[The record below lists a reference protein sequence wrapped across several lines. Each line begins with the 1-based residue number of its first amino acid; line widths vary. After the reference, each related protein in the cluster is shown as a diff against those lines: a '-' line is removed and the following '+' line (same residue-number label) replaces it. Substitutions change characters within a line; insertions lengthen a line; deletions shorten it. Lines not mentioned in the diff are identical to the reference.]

1 MSDWSK
7 VTRPIPV
14 PNEWTKPFWDAAKR
28 GVLELQRCQSCGHF
42 QHPPYATCTQCVS
55 TDLKFEPVRGAG
67 AIYAYTIM
75 YHTGDKRF
83 ASAVPYASIIVEL
96 DDAPGALLAGNLLEA
111 EYTEAKVGRR
121 VEVVFEKL
129 NDDITLP
136 QFRLARTRRPS
147 EGEGDMWENRCKVA
161 VSGVGFSKVTRSAD
175 IPLAAH
181 ALTAVKEAVADSGL
195 QMSDIDG
202 LATYPELPATGHA
215 EVDGISIVSVNCMMA
230 MLKLPNLGWHI
241 QVGTTNIGG
250 AVQQAVNAL
259 LAGVCKYAV
268 VWRAMHNPRGTYQNL
283 PSGMAAGATQF
294 TAPYG
299 FGGPGQGM
307 AVAYTRWLER
317 NNQNREK
324 MATLAVTQ
332 RRHTQHNPH
341 AYFYGTELTRE
352 DYLNSRMV
360 AYPFCLFDCD
370 IPVQGAVA
378 IVLTTADRARDLKP
392 RPAYLAGYGQRLHFE
407 VAGRIGSLSSY
418 MEGGSSSAKLTW
430 ERSGF
435 GPKDVDVAQ
444 IYDGFSASVIYG
456 LESYGFC
463 GEGEALD
470 FIQDGRIELDGE
482 LPLNTFGGSLGT
494 GRIHGLW
501 HIIEGAL
508 QASGRAGSRQVK
520 DANVSFV
527 GASAPIVTG
536 TTFIFVREPY

>member
-1 MSDWSK
+1 M
-7 VTRPIPV
+7 
-14 PNEWTKPFWDAAKR
+14 WD
-28 GVLELQRCQSCGHF
+28 
-42 QHPPYATCTQCVS
+42 
-55 TDLKFEPVRGAG
+55 
-67 AIYAYTIM
+67 
-75 YHTGDKRF
+75 
-83 ASAVPYASIIVEL
+83 
-96 DDAPGALLAGNLLEA
+96 
-111 EYTEAKVGRR
+111 
-121 VEVVFEKL
+121 
-129 NDDITLP
+129 
-136 QFRLARTRRPS
+136 
-147 EGEGDMWENRCKVA
+147 NRCKVA
-161 VSGVGFSKVTRSAD
+161 VSGVGYSKVTRSAD

-181 ALTAVKEAVADSGL
+181 ALEAVKGAVADSGL
-195 QMSDIDG
+195 QMADIDG

-215 EVDGISIVSVNCMMA
+215 EVDGISVVSVNCMMA
-230 MLKLPNLGWHI
+230 MLKLPALTWHI

-250 AVQQAVNAL
+250 AVQQAANAL

-283 PSGMAAGATQF
+283 PGALRVRRGAVHRAVRVRRPRTRHGGRLYALAGTAWTEPREDGDARGDAAKAHAAQSARVVLRHAAVPRGLLRIAHGRLSVLPVRLRHPGARRGRHR
-294 TAPYG
+294 ADH
-299 FGGPGQGM
+299 GGPG
-307 AVAYTRWLER
+307 ARSEASD
-317 NNQNREK
+317 
-324 MATLAVTQ
+324 
-332 RRHTQHNPH
+332 RRI
-341 AYFYGTELTRE
+341 
-352 DYLNSRMV
+352 S
-360 AYPFCLFDCD
+360 
-370 IPVQGAVA
+370 
-378 IVLTTADRARDLKP
+378 
-392 RPAYLAGYGQRLHFE
+392 AGYGQRLHFE

-435 GPKDVDVAQ
+435 SPKDVDVAQ

-456 LESYGFC
+456 LELYGFC
-463 GEGEALD
+463 KEGEALD

>member
-1 MSDWSK
+1 
-7 VTRPIPV
+7 
-14 PNEWTKPFWDAAKR
+14 
-28 GVLELQRCQSCGHF
+28 
-42 QHPPYATCTQCVS
+42 
-55 TDLKFEPVRGAG
+55 
-67 AIYAYTIM
+67 
-75 YHTGDKRF
+75 
-83 ASAVPYASIIVEL
+83 
-96 DDAPGALLAGNLLEA
+96 
-111 EYTEAKVGRR
+111 
-121 VEVVFEKL
+121 
-129 NDDITLP
+129 
-136 QFRLARTRRPS
+136 
-147 EGEGDMWENRCKVA
+147 MWENRCKVA
-161 VSGVGFSKVTRSAD
+161 VSGVGFSKVSRTAD
-175 IPLAAH
+175 VPLAVH

-195 QMSDIDG
+195 AMSDIDG

-215 EVDGISIVSVNCMMA
+215 EVDGISVVSVNCMMA
-230 MLKLPNLGWHI
+230 MLKLPDLSWHI

-259 LAGVCKYAV
+259 LAGVCRYAV

-283 PSGMAAGATQF
+283 PGASAQGEAQF

-317 NNQNREK
+317 HNQNREK

-378 IVLTTADRARDLKP
+378 VVLTTTDRARDLKS

-407 VAGRIGSLSSY
+407 VAGRIGGLSNY

-430 ERSGF
+430 ERC
-435 GPKDVDVAQ
+435 
-444 IYDGFSASVIYG
+444 GFSP
-456 LESYGFC
+456 
-463 GEGEALD
+463 
-470 FIQDGRIELDGE
+470 QDGRIELDGE

>member
-1 MSDWSK
+1 
-7 VTRPIPV
+7 
-14 PNEWTKPFWDAAKR
+14 
-28 GVLELQRCQSCGHF
+28 
-42 QHPPYATCTQCVS
+42 
-55 TDLKFEPVRGAG
+55 
-67 AIYAYTIM
+67 
-75 YHTGDKRF
+75 
-83 ASAVPYASIIVEL
+83 
-96 DDAPGALLAGNLLEA
+96 
-111 EYTEAKVGRR
+111 
-121 VEVVFEKL
+121 
-129 NDDITLP
+129 
-136 QFRLARTRRPS
+136 
-147 EGEGDMWENRCKVA
+147 MWENRCKVA
-161 VSGVGFSKVTRSAD
+161 VSGVGYSQVSRSAD

-181 ALTAVKEAVADSGL
+181 ALTAVKEAVANSGL
-195 QMSDIDG
+195 QMADIDG

-230 MLKLPNLGWHI
+230 MLKLPNLTWHI
-241 QVGTTNIGG
+241 QVGTHQYRRRRAAGGQRAARRSVQIRGRMAGDAQPARHLPKPAQRHGGRRG
-250 AVQQAVNAL
+250 AVHRAL
-259 LAGVCKYAV
+259 R
-268 VWRAMHNPRGTYQNL
+268 VWRAGPGDGGRLYPLARKEQPDPRQDGDARRHPAQAHPAQPARL
-283 PSGMAAGATQF
+283 FPRHAAG
-294 TAPYG
+294 
-299 FGGPGQGM
+299 
-307 AVAYTRWLER
+307 
-317 NNQNREK
+317 
-324 MATLAVTQ
+324 
-332 RRHTQHNPH
+332 
-341 AYFYGTELTRE
+341 RE
-352 DYLNSRMV
+352 DYFASRMV

-378 IVLTTADRARDLKP
+378 IVLTTAERARDLKP
-392 RPAYLAGYGQRLHFE
+392 TPAYLAGYGQRLHFE

-435 GPKDVDVAQ
+435 TPKDVDVAQ

-463 GEGEALD
+463 KEGEALD

-520 DANVSFV
+520 DVNVSFV

>member
-1 MSDWSK
+1 
-7 VTRPIPV
+7 
-14 PNEWTKPFWDAAKR
+14 
-28 GVLELQRCQSCGHF
+28 
-42 QHPPYATCTQCVS
+42 
-55 TDLKFEPVRGAG
+55 
-67 AIYAYTIM
+67 
-75 YHTGDKRF
+75 
-83 ASAVPYASIIVEL
+83 
-96 DDAPGALLAGNLLEA
+96 
-111 EYTEAKVGRR
+111 
-121 VEVVFEKL
+121 
-129 NDDITLP
+129 
-136 QFRLARTRRPS
+136 
-147 EGEGDMWENRCKVA
+147 MWENRCKVA
-161 VSGVGFSKVTRSAD
+161 VSGVGFSKVTRSAEM
-175 IPLAAH
+175 PLAAH

-230 MLKLPNLGWHI
+230 MLKLPNLTWHI

-283 PSGMAAGATQF
+283 PGGHGAGRRAVHRALRLWRPGAGHGGRLYPMAR
-294 TAPYG
+294 TAQPEPREDG
-299 FGGPGQGM
+299 DPGRD
-307 AVAYTRWLER
+307 AAP
-317 NNQNREK
+317 
-324 MATLAVTQ
+324 
-332 RRHTQHNPH
+332 PH
-341 AYFYGTELTRE
+341 AAQSARLFLRHAADARGLPA
-352 DYLNSRMV
+352 SRMV

-407 VAGRIGSLSSY
+407 VAGRIGSLADY
-418 MEGGSSSAKLTW
+418 MEGGRSSAKLTW

-463 GEGEALD
+463 KEGEALD

-536 TTFIFVREPY
+536 TTFIFVGEPY

>member
-1 MSDWSK
+1 M
-7 VTRPIPV
+7 
-14 PNEWTKPFWDAAKR
+14 
-28 GVLELQRCQSCGHF
+28 C
-42 QHPPYATCTQCVS
+42 
-55 TDLKFEPVRGAG
+55 
-67 AIYAYTIM
+67 
-75 YHTGDKRF
+75 
-83 ASAVPYASIIVEL
+83 
-96 DDAPGALLAGNLLEA
+96 
-111 EYTEAKVGRR
+111 
-121 VEVVFEKL
+121 
-129 NDDITLP
+129 
-136 QFRLARTRRPS
+136 
-147 EGEGDMWENRCKVA
+147 ENRCKGA
-161 VSGVGFSKVTRSAD
+161 ARGVGFSKVSRTAD
-175 IPLAAH
+175 VPLAVH

-195 QMSDIDG
+195 AMSDIDG

-215 EVDGISIVSVNCMMA
+215 EVDGISVVSVNCMMA
-230 MLKLPNLGWHI
+230 MLKLPNLTWHI

-268 VWRAMHNPRGTYQNL
+268 VWRAMHNPSGTYQNL
-283 PSGMAAGATQF
+283 PSGQAASATPF
-294 TAPYG
+294 TAPYRL
-299 FGGPGQGM
+299 GGSGLGM

-317 NNQNREK
+317 HNQDREK

-341 AYFYGTELTRE
+341 AYFHGTELTRE
-352 DYLNSRMV
+352 DYLASRMV

-392 RPAYLAGYGQRLHFE
+392 KPAYLAGYGQRLHFE
-407 VAGRIGSLSSY
+407 VTGRIGSLSSY
-418 MEGGSSSAKLTW
+418 MEGGRSSSRLTW

-435 GPKDVDVAQ
+435 SPRDVDVAQ

-463 GEGEALD
+463 KEGEALD

-482 LPLNTFGGSLGT
+482 LPLNTFGGSLST

-508 QASGRAGSRQVK
+508 PASGRAGDRQVK
-520 DANVSFV
+520 DVNVSFV
-527 GASAPIVTG
+527 GASAPIVQG
-536 TTFIFVREPY
+536 TTFIFVKEPY